1 MINRTNLEERLDRAI
16 SSVMNENTPGMALL
30 IAEGDD
36 VIIRKGYGIAD
47 FKTGRK
53 VAPEDN
59 FIIASN
65 SKQFT
70 CFAIRILEAEGKLN
84 INETIERFFP
94 DFPDYVKKVTVKD
107 LMIHQSGIRE
117 YFEEDRWK
125 PTAEAT
131 TAQMLEIIKGFGGL
145 DFEPHQKWSYCNSA
159 YVMLGSIVEQ
169 LSGMPFG
176 QFVKTKILDPV
187 GMTNSFVPDY
197 MDDKPESLI
206 EGYVLQEDGSFKAA
220 PYDMLMVGYADG
232 NIQSNVDDIL
242 KWHKHLYMEDTSV
255 FLDRKLMKESFV
267 NNPVES
273 TGILSGYGYGFFIN
287 GSIYHDGHVEGRRE
301 IWHTGGTMGFI
312 SRISRF
318 IDDNVSIIMLTNY
331 EGLPKDEMFFKI
343 IKEVFA

>member
-1 MINRTNLEERLDRAI
+1 MINRTNLEERLDKVI

-30 IAEGDD
+30 IAERDE
-36 VIIRKGYGIAD
+36 VIIRKGYGMAD
-47 FKTGRK
+47 LETGRRIT
-53 VAPEDN
+53 PEDN
-59 FIIASN
+59 FVIASN

-70 CFAIRILEAEGKLN
+70 CFAIKILEAEGLLKLD
-84 INETIERFFP
+84 EPIERFFP

-107 LMIHQSGIRE
+107 LMIHQSGIKE

-125 PTAEAT
+125 ATAEAT
-131 TAQMLEIIKGFGGL
+131 TAQMLEIIKGFGDA
-145 DFEPHQKWSYCNSA
+145 DFEPHDRWSYCNSA

-176 QFVKTKILDPV
+176 QFVKTRILDPV
-187 GMTNSFVPDY
+187 GMTNSFAPDY

-220 PYDMLMVGYADG
+220 PYDMLLVGYADG

-255 FLDRKLMKESFV
+255 FLDRKVMKESFV
-267 NNPVES
+267 NQPAGN
-273 TGILSGYGYGFFIN
+273 GMLSGYGYGFFIN
-287 GSIYHDGHVEGRRE
+287 GSVYHDGHVEGRRE

-318 IDDNVSIIMLTNY
+318 IDDEVSIIMLTNY